1 MAVKTKASASGKK
14 SHKLSKHEWAQQA
27 RLLPAYI
34 PLVLWLV
41 FCVFAI
47 GWLFAASLSTS
58 REVFSDSVLHSGLH
72 FENYVKAWRS
82 NNVSRYFL
90 HSLVYSTVPCAV
102 LILLGAPAAYVLAKK
117 QFKLR
122 KAIITTFLV
131 GMAVPGTMVLIPWY
145 SLLIRWNMVGQ
156 LSTLLLIYCVSGVS
170 GTVFFLVSFFSSVPS
185 SLEEAAMIDGCTPY
199 QAFWKIMFHMAQP
212 GVITITIFNFL
223 GYWNEYFL
231 ALIFANSSES
241 VRSLAVGLQNMIN
254 SMRFTGDYA
263 SLYAAI
269 LIVFLPTFILYLFL
283 SDKIIAGVTGG
294 AVKG

>member
-1 MAVKTKASASGKK
+1 MAKDITKKK
-14 SHKLSKHEWAQQA
+14 RFRRLSHHEWMQQL

-34 PLVLWLV
+34 PLVLWLA

-58 REVFSDSVLHSGLH
+58 REVFSDQVLASGLH
-72 FENYVKAWRS
+72 FENYAKAWKS

-90 HSLVYSTVPCAV
+90 HSLLYATVPCVV
-102 LILLGAPAAYVLAKK
+102 LVLLGAPAAYVLAKK
-117 QFKLR
+117 RFKLR

-145 SLLIRWNMVGQ
+145 SLLVRMDLVGK
-156 LSTLLLIYCVSGVS
+156 LPTLLVIYCVSGVS
-170 GTVFFLVSFFSSVPS
+170 GTVFFLVSFFSNVPV
-185 SLEEAAMIDGCTPY
+185 SLEEAALIDGCTPY

-212 GVITITIFNFL
+212 GIITITIFNFL
-223 GYWNEYFL
+223 SYWNEYFL

-241 VRSLAVGLQNMIN
+241 VRSLAVGLQNMVN

-263 SLYAAI
+263 ALYAAI
-269 LIVFLPTFILYLFL
+269 LIVFLPTFILYIFL

>member
-1 MAVKTKASASGKK
+1 MAKGITKKRRFR
-14 SHKLSKHEWAQQA
+14 KLTRHEWMQQL

-34 PLVLWLV
+34 PLVLWLA
-41 FCVFAI
+41 FCLFAI

-58 REVFSDSVLHSGLH
+58 REVFSDQVLASGLH
-72 FENYVKAWRS
+72 FENYAKAWKS

-90 HSLVYSTVPCAV
+90 HSLLYATVPCVV
-102 LILLGAPAAYVLAKK
+102 LVLLGAPAAYVLAKK
-117 QFKLR
+117 RFKLR

-145 SLLIRWNMVGQ
+145 SLLVRMDLVGK
-156 LSTLLLIYCVSGVS
+156 LPTLLVIYCVSGVS
-170 GTVFFLVSFFSSVPS
+170 GTVFFLVSFFSNVPV
-185 SLEEAAMIDGCTPY
+185 SLEEAALIDGCTPY

-212 GVITITIFNFL
+212 GIITITIFNFL
-223 GYWNEYFL
+223 SYWNEYFL

-241 VRSLAVGLQNMIN
+241 VRSLAVGLQNMVN

-263 SLYAAI
+263 ALYAAI
-269 LIVFLPTFILYLFL
+269 LIVFLPTFILYIFL

>member
-1 MAVKTKASASGKK
+1 MSKK
-14 SHKLSKHEWAQQA
+14 DPTSKKRKFHKLTKHEWAQQA
-27 RLLPAYI
+27 RLIPAYI

-58 REVFSDSVLHSGLH
+58 REVFSDSLLKSGLQ
-72 FENYVKAWRS
+72 FKNYAKAWKS

-90 HSLVYSTVPCAV
+90 HSLVYSTIPCIV
-102 LILLGAPAAYVLAKK
+102 VILLGCPAAYVLSKK
-117 QFKLR
+117 EFKLR
-122 KAIITTFLV
+122 KAIITMFII

-145 SLLIRWNMVGQ
+145 SILVKLGLVGKLPTLIA
-156 LSTLLLIYCVSGVS
+156 IYCISGVS
-170 GTVFFLVSFFSSVPS
+170 GTTFFMLSFFSTVPT
-185 SLEEAAMIDGCTPY
+185 SLEEAALIDGCTPM

-212 GVITITIFNFL
+212 GIITVTIFNFL
-223 GYWNEYFL
+223 GWWNEYFL
-231 ALIFANSSES
+231 ALIFANSSEA
-241 VRSLAVGLQNMIN
+241 VRSLAVGLQNMVN

-263 SLYAAI
+263 ALYAAI
-269 LIVFLPTFILYLFL
+269 LIVFLPTFILYIFL